1 MPGAA
6 WRSAVN
12 TCLCGLL
19 LEKLDRHVTN
29 REPGAENWYASI
41 TKVVEAAFLYEF
53 GSKHGAAN
61 AMRLWINTAPQRG
74 PFPRTPAPACRPDL
88 KRS

>member
-41 TKVVEAAFLYEF
+41 TKVEAAFLVWKQVR
-53 GSKHGAAN
+53 GGKRDAP
-61 AMRLWINTAPQRG
+61 INTYRR
-74 PFPRTPAPACRPDL
+74 PRIPPHALPPHVGH
-88 KRS
+88 